1 MQHQRKAVA
10 AAVVAALAVSSWL
23 PGPAVAEPAVAPRA
37 SGDPGQTVTLVTGDR
52 VRVLPNPRGAAAVV
66 VEPGP
71 GRTGIGFFRDS
82 GTGAGG
88 RAGDITVVPSDALAP
103 VAAGRVDPRLFNV
116 SELLRQHLAD
126 SAPSLPLI
134 VTRPAAVAPAAA
146 PPATTAVRDL
156 PSVHGAAVRQDK
168 RRATEFW
175 TWLTGPSSQ
184 RAGVGKV
191 WLDGLAQPAL
201 DVSVPQIGGP
211 AAWQAGFTGRGVTV
225 GLLDTGV
232 RADHPDLA
240 GKVLEAEDFT
250 GTRPDASDD
259 LGHGTHVAG
268 IIAGTGAA
276 SGGRYRGVAPDAQLI
291 SGKVCVA
298 YGCPESAVIAG
309 LEWIAPKARVVNLSL
324 GGDATDGTD
333 PVSQAVNALSGRYG
347 TLFVAPAGNDR
358 SLDLPEPGP
367 VVAPAAAD
375 AALAVGSASAQDT
388 PSAFSNR
395 GPRLGDHAVKPDI
408 AAPGE
413 GIVSARAAGTRDGD
427 AAPVDARYTRLSGT
441 SMAAPHVAGSA
452 ALVLQRHPDWLAGRL
467 KTALTSTARPTAD
480 VFAQGAGRVDAGRAV
495 TQQVTATT
503 GSLGY
508 GSFPWPRGQS
518 VTKTVTYRN
527 DGDAAV
533 TLALATTATGPGGT
547 AGPAQLFTPSAAT
560 VVVPAHGSADAGVTL
575 RTGAGDAGQY
585 GGRLTAT
592 APGITVQT
600 ALGAFLEPESHTV
613 TVRLIGRGGGFVAGV
628 ATLVDTT
635 TGAAFG
641 VHPFRADGTAV
652 VRVPKGRYD
661 LNAFDVSGDPAGV
674 TRPAA
679 VTLFSRPGQAVTGDV
694 SVTLDARAG
703 KPVRAAVDRPDAR
716 LQGGELGL
724 VSGNPDGTRTS
735 TLAWIVQPGNELYA
749 VGSDRK
755 VTDHTYALYF
765 RATLAAQP
773 PGADPGG
780 YVYQLALLERGRVPA
795 DPVFRVHDRDLAVV
809 DTRYHTQGA
818 PAESLRLD
826 DVTFGFPGA
835 DSGTY
840 QLLPQ
845 ALPSRRTEYYTT
857 GVAWQHIL
865 AVYPDPLT
873 DAENNYSYR
882 TYRPGPQRS
891 GWNRAPVGPAFGAQ
905 QDGWGVVRAGNQ
917 LTYAIPLVSGS
928 DPQQYT
934 SPPAGLT
941 GTATLTRDGVPL
953 GTVENPAFGAFPLP
967 DGAGTY
973 TLRTTATRSVPWSV
987 VGTKVDVAWTFREP
1001 GLAAPVVPLPLM
1013 VVRAEG
1019 AVDDRSRAPAGRP
1032 FVLTL
1037 TAQRQPGAGDFR
1049 LADLKVETSADD
1061 GGTWTSAPAVHLG
1074 DSGFALVRNP
1084 AGEGFVSLRI
1094 TARDTAGNALTQTV
1108 IRAYQTAP

>member
-1 MQHQRKAVA
+1 MTAVLA
-10 AAVVAALAVSSWL
+10 ASLTQPATAA
-23 PGPAVAEPAVAPRA
+23 AEPAALPSA
-37 SGDPGQTVTLVTGDR
+37 AGDPGQTVTLITGDR
-52 VRVLPNPRGAAAVV
+52 VRVLPHSRGAGQVV

-71 GRTGIGFFRDS
+71 GRDGIGFFRETET
-82 GTGAGG
+82 GTNT
-88 RAGDITVVPSDALAP
+88 GDITVVPSDALAL
-103 VAAGRVDPRLFNV
+103 VASGRLDSRLFDV
-116 SELLRQHLAD
+116 SELLRQHLTDA
-126 SAPSLPLI
+126 AQTLPLI
-134 VTRPAAVAPAAA
+134 VTYSAARSPAAT
-146 PPATTAVRDL
+146 PPATTAVREL
-156 PSVHGAAVRQDK
+156 PSVRGAALRQD
-168 RRATEFW
+168 RRRGTEFW
-175 TWLTGPSSQ
+175 TWLTAGVSPAL
-184 RAGVGKV
+184 RAGVDKV
-191 WLDGLAQPAL
+191 WLDGLATPAL

-211 AAWQAGFTGRGVTV
+211 AAWQAGYTGRGVTV
-225 GLLDTGV
+225 GVLDTGV

-240 GKVLEAEDFT
+240 GKVVEAQDFT
-250 GTRPDASDD
+250 GTGPAAGDD

-276 SGGRYRGVAPDAQLI
+276 SGGRYRGVAPDARLI

-309 LEWIAPKARVVNLSL
+309 MEWIAPKVRVVNLSL

-333 PVSQAVNALSGRYG
+333 PVSQAVNALTARYG

-375 AALAVGSASAQDT
+375 AALAVGSVSAQDAT
-388 PSAFSNR
+388 SPFSNR
-395 GPRLGDHAVKPDI
+395 GSRLGDHAVKPDI

-427 AAPVDARYTRLSGT
+427 TAPVDDDYARLSGT

-452 ALVLQRHPDWLAGRL
+452 ALLLQRHPDWLAGRL
-467 KTALTSTARPTAD
+467 KVTLTSTARPTAD
-480 VFAQGAGRVDAGRAV
+480 VVEQGAGRVDVGRAV

-508 GSFPWPRGQS
+508 GFVAWPRTGS

-533 TLALATTATGPGGT
+533 TLALATS
-547 AGPAQLFTPSAAT
+547 PAPLFTPSVPS
-560 VVVPAHGSADAGVTL
+560 VVVPAHGEADVGVTL
-575 RTGAGDAGQY
+575 NAGAAGEGQY

-600 ALGAFLEPESHTV
+600 ALGAFLEAESYTV
-613 TVRLIGRGGGFVAGV
+613 SVRLIGRDGRFTAGV

-641 VHPFRADGTAV
+641 VRPFRADGTAV

-661 LNAFDVSGDPAGV
+661 LNAFDVSGDPSGQ

-679 VTLFSRPGQAVTGDV
+679 VTLLSRPGQPVTHDV
-694 SVTLDARAG
+694 AVTLDARTG
-703 KPVRAAVDRPDAR
+703 KPLRAAVDRPDAR

-724 VSGNPDGTRTS
+724 VSGNPGGTRTS

-749 VGSDRK
+749 AGSGPA

-773 PGADPGG
+773 PGVDPNG
-780 YVYQLALLERGRVPA
+780 YVYQLALLERGRVPG
-795 DPVFRVHDRDLAVV
+795 DPVFRVRDRDLAVV
-809 DTRYHTQGA
+809 DTRYHTQGK
-818 PAESLRLD
+818 PADSLRLD

-857 GVAWQHIL
+857 GVSWQHL
-865 AVYPDPLT
+865 VAVYPTPLT
-873 DAENNYSYR
+873 DAENSYSYR

-891 GWNRAPVGPAFGAQ
+891 GWNRAPVGPAFGAP
-905 QDGWGVVRAGNQ
+905 QDGWGVLRAGNQ

-928 DPQQYT
+928 DPEQYT
-934 SPPAGLT
+934 APPGGLT
-941 GTATLTRDGVPL
+941 GTATLSRDGVVL
-953 GTVENPAFGAFPLP
+953 GTTANPAFGAFTIP

-973 TLRTTATRSVPWSV
+973 TLRSVATRSVPWSV
-987 VGTKVDVAWTFREP
+987 VGTGVDVAWTFHEP
-1001 GLAAPVVPLPLM
+1001 GAAAPAKPLPLM

-1019 AVDDRSRAPAGRP
+1019 AVDDQSRAPAGKP
-1032 FVLTL
+1032 FVLAL
-1037 TAQRQPGAGDFR
+1037 TAQRQPGAGEFR
-1049 LADLKVETSADD
+1049 LAELRVETSADD
-1061 GGTWTSAPAVHLG
+1061 GTTWRSVPAVRLG
-1074 DSGFALVRNP
+1074 NGGFAVVPNP
-1084 AGEGFVSLRI
+1084 PGEGFVSLRI
-1094 TARDTAGNALTQTV
+1094 TARDTEGNALTQTV
-1108 IRAYQTAP
+1108 IRAYQTTP

>member
-1 MQHQRKAVA
+1 MHRIPLAMAVVLTTSLAPPVA
-10 AAVVAALAVSSWL
+10 AAHPAALSFGA
-23 PGPAVAEPAVAPRA
+23 
-37 SGDPGQTVTLVTGDR
+37 GDPGQTVTLITGDR
-52 VRVLPNPRGAAAVV
+52 VRVLPHSRGAGTVV
-66 VEPGP
+66 VEPAP
-71 GRTGIGFFRDS
+71 GRERIGFFRNTTT
-82 GTGAGG
+82 GTKT
-88 RAGDITVVPSDALAP
+88 GDITVVPSDALSL
-103 VAAGRVDPRLFNV
+103 VAAGRLDSRLFDV
-116 SELLRQHLAD
+116 SELVRQHLAD

-134 VTRPAAVAPAAA
+134 LTHPAGVPTAPAA
-146 PPATTAVRDL
+146 PATTAVRAL
-156 PSVHGAAVRQDK
+156 PSVHGTALHQDK
-168 RRATEFW
+168 RRGTEFW
-175 TWLTGPSSQ
+175 TWLTAGAAPAL

-191 WLDGLAQPAL
+191 WLDGLAKPAL
-201 DVSVPQIGGP
+201 DVSVPQIGAP
-211 AAWQAGFTGRGVTV
+211 AAWQAGYTGRGVTV
-225 GLLDTGV
+225 GVLDTGV
-232 RADHPDLA
+232 QTEHPDLA
-240 GKVLEAEDFT
+240 GKVLEARDFT

-276 SGGRYRGVAPDAQLI
+276 SGGRYRGVAPDARLI

-309 LEWIAPKARVVNLSL
+309 MEWIAPKVRVVNMSL

-333 PVSQAVNALSGRYG
+333 PVSQAVNALTSRYG

-375 AALAVGSASAQDT
+375 AALAVGSVSAQDT
-388 PSAFSNR
+388 TSPFSNR
-395 GPRLGDHAVKPDI
+395 GFRLGDHAVKPDI

-427 AAPVDARYTRLSGT
+427 TAPVDAAYARLSGT

-452 ALVLQRHPDWLAGRL
+452 ALLLQRHPDWLAGRL
-467 KTALTSTARPTAD
+467 KTTLTSTARPTAD
-480 VFAQGAGRVDAGRAV
+480 VTEQGAGRVDAGRAV

-508 GSFPWPRGQS
+508 GFVAWPRTRP

-527 DGDAAV
+527 DGDAPL
-533 TLALATTATGPGGT
+533 TLTLTSSAP
-547 AGPAQLFTPSAAT
+547 LFTPSVPS
-560 VVVPAHGSADAGVTL
+560 VVVPAHGDADVGVTLRADAGV
-575 RTGAGDAGQY
+575 AGQY

-600 ALGAFLEPESHTV
+600 ALGAFLEGESYDV
-613 TVRLIGRGGGFVAGV
+613 SVRLIGRDGGFTAGV

-641 VHPFRADGTAV
+641 VRPFRADGTAV

-661 LNAFDVSGDPAGV
+661 LNAFDVSGDPAGQ

-679 VTLFSRPGQAVTGDV
+679 VTLLSRPGQPVTGEV
-694 SVTLDARAG
+694 AITLDARAG
-703 KPVRAAVDRPDAR
+703 KPVRAVVDRPDAR

-724 VSGNPDGTRTS
+724 VSGNPAGTRTN

-749 VGSDRK
+749 VSSGRE

-765 RATLAAQP
+765 RATLAARP
-773 PGADPGG
+773 PGVDPNG

-795 DPVFRVHDRDLAVV
+795 DPVFRVRDRDLAVV
-809 DTRYHTQGA
+809 DARYHTQGK

-840 QLLPQ
+840 QLVPQ
-845 ALPSRRTEYYTT
+845 ALPSRRTEYYSP
-857 GVAWQHIL
+857 GVSWQHIV

-873 DAENNYSYR
+873 DAENSYSYR
-882 TYRPGPQRS
+882 TYRAGPQHS
-891 GWNRAPVGPAFGAQ
+891 GWNRAPVGPAFGAP
-905 QDGWGVVRAGNQ
+905 QDGWGVLRAGNQ

-928 DPQQYT
+928 DPEQYT
-934 SPPAGLT
+934 SPPGGLT
-941 GTATLTRDGVPL
+941 GTATLSRDGVPL
-953 GTVENPAFGAFPLP
+953 GTTASPAFGAFTIP

-973 TLRTTATRSVPWSV
+973 TLRSVATRSVPWSV

-1001 GLAAPVVPLPLM
+1001 GAAAPVQPLPLM

-1019 AVDDRSRAPAGRP
+1019 AVDDQSRAPAGKP
-1032 FVLTL
+1032 FVLAL
-1037 TAQRQPGAGDFR
+1037 TAQRQPGAGEFR
-1049 LADLKVETSADD
+1049 LTGLRVETSADD
-1061 GGTWTSAPAVHLG
+1061 GTTWTSVPTVHLG
-1074 DSGFALVRNP
+1074 NGGLAVVRNP
-1084 AGEGFVSLRI
+1084 AGDGFVSLRI
-1094 TARDTAGNALTQTV
+1094 TARDAQGNALTQTV
-1108 IRAYQTAP
+1108 IRAYQTTP

>member
-1 MQHQRKAVA
+1 MAVVLTTSLAPPVA
-10 AAVVAALAVSSWL
+10 AAQPAALSF
-23 PGPAVAEPAVAPRA
+23 A
-37 SGDPGQTVTLVTGDR
+37 SGDPGQTVTLITGDR
-52 VRVLPNPRGAAAVV
+52 VRLLPHSRGAGTVV
-66 VEPGP
+66 VEPAP
-71 GRTGIGFFRDS
+71 GRERIGFFRNTTT
-82 GTGAGG
+82 GTKT
-88 RAGDITVVPSDALAP
+88 GDITVVPSDALP
-103 VAAGRVDPRLFNV
+103 LVAAGRLDSRLFDV
-116 SELLRQHLAD
+116 SELVRQHLTD

-134 VTRPAAVAPAAA
+134 VTSPAEASALPAA
-146 PPATTAVRDL
+146 PATTAVRAL
-156 PSVHGAAVRQDK
+156 PSVHGTALRQDK
-168 RRATEFW
+168 RRGTEFW
-175 TWLTGPSSQ
+175 TWLTAGAAPAL

-191 WLDGLAQPAL
+191 WLDGLATPAL

-211 AAWQAGFTGRGVTV
+211 AAWQAGYTGSGVTV
-225 GLLDTGV
+225 GVLDTGV

-240 GKVLEAEDFT
+240 GKVLEAQDFT

-276 SGGRYRGVAPDAQLI
+276 SGGRYRGVAPDARLI

-309 LEWIAPKARVVNLSL
+309 MEWIAPKVRVVNMSL

-333 PVSQAVNALSGRYG
+333 PVSQAVNALTSRYG

-375 AALAVGSASAQDT
+375 AALAVGSVSAQDT
-388 PSAFSNR
+388 TSPFSNR
-395 GPRLGDHAVKPDI
+395 GFRLGDHAVKPDI

-427 AAPVDARYTRLSGT
+427 TAPVDAAYARLSGT

-452 ALVLQRHPDWLAGRL
+452 ALLLQRHPDWLAGRL
-467 KTALTSTARPTAD
+467 KTTLTSTARPTAD
-480 VFAQGAGRVDAGRAV
+480 VVEQGAGRVDAGRAV

-508 GSFPWPRGQS
+508 GFVAWPRTRP

-527 DGDAAV
+527 DGDAPV
-533 TLALATTATGPGGT
+533 TLTLTSSAP
-547 AGPAQLFTPSAAT
+547 LFTPSAPS
-560 VVVPAHGSADAGVTL
+560 VVVPAHGDADVGVTLLADAGT
-575 RTGAGDAGQY
+575 AGQY

-600 ALGAFLEPESHTV
+600 ALGAFLEGESYDV
-613 TVRLIGRGGGFVAGV
+613 SVRLIGRDGGFTAGV
-628 ATLVDTT
+628 ATLVDTA

-641 VHPFRADGTAV
+641 VRPFRADGTAV

-661 LNAFDVSGDPAGV
+661 LNAFDVSGDPTGQ

-679 VTLFSRPGQAVTGDV
+679 VTLLSRPGLPVTGDV
-694 SVTLDARAG
+694 AVTLDARAG
-703 KPVRAAVDRPDAR
+703 KPVRAVVDRPDAR

-724 VSGNPDGTRTS
+724 VSGNPAGTRTN
-735 TLAWIVQPGNELYA
+735 TLAWIVQPGTELYA
-749 VGSDRK
+749 AGSGGE

-765 RATLAAQP
+765 RATLAARP
-773 PGADPGG
+773 PGVDPNG

-795 DPVFRVHDRDLAVV
+795 DPVFRVRDRDLAVV
-809 DTRYHTQGA
+809 DARYHTQGK
-818 PAESLRLD
+818 PASSLRLD

-840 QLLPQ
+840 EIAPQ
-845 ALPSRRTEYYTT
+845 ALPSRRTEYYTP
-857 GVAWQHIL
+857 GVSWQHIV

-882 TYRPGPQRS
+882 TYRAGPQHS
-891 GWNRAPVGPAFGAQ
+891 GWNRAPVGPAFGAP
-905 QDGWGVVRAGNQ
+905 QDGWGVLRAGNQ

-928 DPQQYT
+928 DPEQYT
-934 SPPAGLT
+934 SPPGGLT
-941 GTATLTRDGVPL
+941 GTATLSRDGVEL
-953 GTVENPAFGAFPLP
+953 GTTESPAFGAFTIP

-973 TLRTTATRSVPWSV
+973 TLRSVATRSVPWSV

-1001 GLAAPVVPLPLM
+1001 GAAAPVQPLPLL
-1013 VVRAEG
+1013 VVRAQG
-1019 AVDDRSRAPAGRP
+1019 AVDDQSRAPAGKP
-1032 FVLTL
+1032 FVLAL
-1037 TAQRQPGAGDFR
+1037 TAQRQPGAGEFR
-1049 LADLKVETSADD
+1049 LAELRVETSIDD
-1061 GGTWTSAPAVHLG
+1061 GTTWTSAPTVRLGNGGLAV
-1074 DSGFALVRNP
+1074 VRNP
-1084 AGEGFVSLRI
+1084 AGDGFVSLRI
-1094 TARDTAGNALTQTV
+1094 TARDAQGNALTQTV
-1108 IRAYQTAP
+1108 IRAYQTTP

>member
-1 MQHQRKAVA
+1 MHRRQLAL
-10 AAVVAALAVSSWL
+10 AAVVVAGWSLPVPAA
-23 PGPAVAEPAVAPRA
+23 AEPAATGVIPPD
-37 SGDPGQTVTLVTGDR
+37 SGQSVTLITGDR
-52 VRVLPNPRGAAAVV
+52 VRVLPNSRGESTVT

-71 GRTGIGFFRDS
+71 GRDRIGFFRETH
-82 GTGAGG
+82 TGAKD
-88 RAGDITVVPSDALAP
+88 GDITVVPSDALAL
-103 VAAGRVDPRLFNV
+103 VASGKLDSRLFDV
-116 SELLRQHLAD
+116 SGLLRQHLAD
-126 SAPSLPLI
+126 TAGSLPLI
-134 VTRPAAVAPAAA
+134 VTYADGSPAAA

-156 PSVHGAAVRQDK
+156 PSVRGAALRQD
-168 RRATEFW
+168 RRRGTEFW
-175 TWLTGPSSQ
+175 SWLTAGSAL

-191 WLDGLAQPAL
+191 WLDGLATPAL

-211 AAWQAGFTGRGVTV
+211 AAWQAGYTGRGVTV
-225 GLLDTGV
+225 GVLDTGV
-232 RADHPDLA
+232 KADHPDLA
-240 GKVLEAEDFT
+240 GKVVAARDFT

-276 SGGRYRGVAPDAQLI
+276 SGGRYRGVAPDARLI

-309 LEWIAPKARVVNLSL
+309 LEWIAPQVRVVNLSL

-333 PVSQAVNALSGRYG
+333 PVSQAVNALTGRYG

-375 AALAVGSASAQDT
+375 AALAVGSVSAQDT
-388 PSAFSNR
+388 TSPFSNR

-427 AAPVDARYTRLSGT
+427 TAPVDDDYTRLSGT
-441 SMAAPHVAGSA
+441 SMAAPHVAGAA
-452 ALVLQRHPDWLAGRL
+452 ALLLQQHPDWLAGRL
-467 KTALTSTARPTAD
+467 KTTLTSTAKPTAD
-480 VFAQGAGRVDAGRAV
+480 VVEQGAGRVDVARAV

-508 GSFPWPRGQS
+508 GFVAWPRTRP
-518 VTKTVTYRN
+518 VTKTVTYHN
-527 DGDAAV
+527 DGDTAV
-533 TLALATTATGPGGT
+533 TLALATTSP
-547 AGPAQLFTPSAAT
+547 LFTPTAAS
-560 VVVPAHGSADAGVTL
+560 VVVPAHGDADVGVTL
-575 RTGAGDAGQY
+575 LAGGAAAGQY
-585 GGRLTAT
+585 GARLTAT

-600 ALGAFLEPESHTV
+600 ALGAVLEAESYDV
-613 TVRLIGRGGGFVAGV
+613 SVRLVGRDGRFTAGV

-641 VHPFRADGTAV
+641 VRPFRADGTAV

-661 LNAFDVSGDPAGV
+661 LNALDVSGDPAGQ
-674 TRPAA
+674 TSPAA
-679 VTLFSRPGQAVTGDV
+679 VTLLSRPGQPVTGDV

-703 KPVRAAVDRPDAR
+703 KPLRAVVDRPDAR

-724 VSGNPDGTRTS
+724 VSGNPAGTRTN
-735 TLAWIVQPGNELYA
+735 TLAWIVQPNTELYA
-749 VGSDRK
+749 VGSGPE

-765 RATLAAQP
+765 RATLAARP
-773 PGADPGG
+773 AGD

-795 DPVFRVHDRDLAVV
+795 DPVFRVRDRDLAVV
-809 DTRYHTQGA
+809 DARYHTQGK

-840 QLLPQ
+840 QVAAQ

-857 GVAWQHIL
+857 GVSWQHLL

-873 DAENNYSYR
+873 DAESNYSYR
-882 TYRPGPQRS
+882 TYRAGPQRA
-891 GWNRAPVGPAFGAQ
+891 GWNRAPVGPAFGAP
-905 QDGWGVVRAGNQ
+905 QDGWGVLRAGNQ
-917 LTYAIPLVSGS
+917 LVYAIPLVSGS
-928 DPQQYT
+928 DPEQYT
-934 SPPAGLT
+934 TPPGGLT
-941 GTATLTRDGVPL
+941 GTATLSRDGVTL
-953 GTVENPAFGAFPLP
+953 ATAANPAIGALAIP
-967 DGAGTY
+967 DAAGTY
-973 TLRTTATRSVPWSV
+973 TLRSVATRSVPWSV
-987 VGTKVDVAWTFREP
+987 VGTAADVAWTFREP
-1001 GLAAPVVPLPLM
+1001 GAAAPAKPLPLL

-1019 AVDDRSRAPAGRP
+1019 AVDEQSRAPAGKP
-1032 FVLTL
+1032 FVLAL
-1037 TAQRQPGAGDFR
+1037 TAQRQPGAGDLR
-1049 LADLKVETSADD
+1049 LADLRVETSTDD
-1061 GGTWTSAPAVHLG
+1061 GARWTPVPTARIGNGGLAVVH
-1074 DSGFALVRNP
+1074 NP

-1094 TARDTAGNALTQTV
+1094 TARDTDGNAVTQTV
-1108 IRAYQTAP
+1108 IRAYQTTP

>member
-1 MQHQRKAVA
+1 MQRRQLVLAAVLAASSAYPVVA
-10 AAVVAALAVSSWL
+10 AA
-23 PGPAVAEPAVAPRA
+23 EPAA
-37 SGDPGQTVTLVTGDR
+37 SPLTSRDAGQTVTLITGDR
-52 VRVLPNPRGAAAVV
+52 VRVLPNPRGASTVA

-71 GRTGIGFFRDS
+71 GRDRIGFFRDTKT
-82 GTGAGG
+82 GTKT
-88 RAGDITVVPSDALAP
+88 GDITVVPADALPA
-103 VAAGRVDPRLFNV
+103 VASGALDSRLFDV

-126 SAPSLPLI
+126 SARDLPLI
-134 VTRPAAVAPAAA
+134 VIHPAPAAPA
-146 PPATTAVRDL
+146 APPPATTAVRDL
-156 PSVHGAAVRQDK
+156 PSVHGTALRQD
-168 RRATEFW
+168 RRRGTEFW
-175 TWLTGPSSQ
+175 TWLTAGASPGL
-184 RAGVGKV
+184 RADVGKV
-191 WLDGLAQPAL
+191 WLDGLAEPAL

-211 AAWQAGFTGRGVTV
+211 AAWQAGYTGRGVTV
-225 GLLDTGV
+225 GVLDTGIQ
-232 RADHPDLA
+232 AGHPDLA
-240 GKVLEAEDFT
+240 GKVLEARDFT

-309 LEWIAPKARVVNLSL
+309 MEWIAPKVRVVNMSL

-333 PVSQAVNALSGRYG
+333 PLSQAVNALTARYG

-358 SLDLPEPGP
+358 SLDLPEPEP

-375 AALAVGSASAQDT
+375 SALAVGSVSAQDT
-388 PSAFSNR
+388 TSPFSNR
-395 GPRLGDHAVKPDI
+395 GLRLGDHAVKPDL

-427 AAPVDARYTRLSGT
+427 TAPVDADYARLSGT

-452 ALVLQRHPDWLAGRL
+452 ALLLQRHPDWLAGRL
-467 KTALTSTARPTAD
+467 KTTLTSTARPTAP
-480 VFAQGAGRVDAGRAV
+480 VVEQGAGRVDVGRAV
-495 TQQVTATT
+495 TQDVTATT

-508 GSFPWPRGQS
+508 GFVAWPRTAP

-527 DGDAAV
+527 DGDAPV
-533 TLALATTATGPGGT
+533 TLTLTTD
-547 AGPAQLFTPSAAT
+547 PAPLFTPSVPS
-560 VVVPAHGSADAGVTL
+560 VVVPAHGTADAGVTL
-575 RTGAGDAGQY
+575 RADASAAGQY

-600 ALGAFLEPESHTV
+600 ALGAFLEAESYDV
-613 TVRLIGRGGGFVAGV
+613 SVRLIGRDGGFTAGI

-641 VHPFRADGTAV
+641 VRPFRADGTAT

-661 LNAFDVSGDPAGV
+661 LNAFDVSGDPSGQ

-679 VTLFSRPGQAVTGDV
+679 VTLLSRPGLPVTGDV
-694 SVTLDARAG
+694 AVTLDARAG

-724 VSGNPDGTRTS
+724 VSGSPDGSRTN

-749 VGSDRK
+749 AGSDRL

-765 RATLAAQP
+765 RATLGARP
-773 PGADPGG
+773 PGVDPDG

-795 DPVFRVHDRDLAVV
+795 DPVFRVRDRDLAVV
-809 DTRYHTQGA
+809 DARYHTQGK
-818 PAESLRLD
+818 PASSLRLD

-840 QLLPQ
+840 EIVPQ

-857 GVAWQHIL
+857 GVSWQHIV

-882 TYRPGPQRS
+882 TYRPGPQHA
-891 GWNRAPVGPAFGAQ
+891 GWNRAPVGPAFGAP
-905 QDGWGVVRAGNQ
+905 QDGWGVLRAGNQ

-928 DPQQYT
+928 DPEQYT
-934 SPPAGLT
+934 SPPGGLT
-941 GTATLTRDGVPL
+941 GTATLSRDGVVL
-953 GTVENPAFGAFPLP
+953 GTAASPAIGAFTIP
-967 DGAGTY
+967 DSAGTY
-973 TLRTTATRSVPWSV
+973 TLRSIGTRSVPWSV
-987 VGTKVDVAWTFREP
+987 VGTGVDVAWTFHEP
-1001 GLAAPVVPLPLM
+1001 GVTAPAKPLPLM

-1019 AVDDRSRAPAGRP
+1019 AVDDQSRAPAGRP
-1032 FVLTL
+1032 FVLAL
-1037 TAQRQPGAGDFR
+1037 TAQRQPGSGDFR
-1049 LADLKVETSADD
+1049 LAELRVETSTDD
-1061 GGTWTSAPAVHLG
+1061 GATWTSAPTVRLGNGGLAV
-1074 DSGFALVRNP
+1074 VRNP
-1084 AGEGFVSLRI
+1084 DGDGFVSLRI
-1094 TARDTAGNALTQTV
+1094 TARDTEGNALTQTV
-1108 IRAYQTAP
+1108 LRAYQTAPSGG

>member
-1 MQHQRKAVA
+1 MHRRPMAI
-10 AAVVAALAVSSWL
+10 AAVMTVVLAQPAPAAGTPAAV
-23 PGPAVAEPAVAPRA
+23 PRGD
-37 SGDPGQTVTLVTGDR
+37 GDPGQAVTLITGDR
-52 VRVLPNPRGAAAVV
+52 VRVLPDHRGAGTVV

-71 GRTGIGFFRDS
+71 GRDGIGFFRATNTGTNTAANS
-82 GTGAGG
+82 GTGS
-88 RAGDITVVPSDALAP
+88 GDITVVPSDALSL
-103 VAAGRVDPRLFNV
+103 VSSGKLDPRLFDV
-116 SELLRQHLAD
+116 SRLLKQHLDD
-126 SAPSLPLI
+126 SAPGLPLI
-134 VTRPAAVAPAAA
+134 VTHPAAA
-146 PPATTAVRDL
+146 PAPTPPAATTVRTL
-156 PSVHGAAVRQDK
+156 PSVRGAALRQDR

-175 TWLTGPSSQ
+175 SWLTAGAAL
-184 RAGVGKV
+184 RAGIDQV
-191 WLDGLAQPAL
+191 WLDGLAEPAL

-211 AAWQAGFTGRGVTV
+211 AAWQAGYTGSGVTV
-225 GLLDTGV
+225 GVLDTGV
-232 RADHPDLA
+232 EADHPDLA
-240 GKVLEAEDFT
+240 GKVVEAQDFT

-276 SGGRYRGVAPDAQLI
+276 SGGRYRGVAPDARLI

-309 LEWIAPKARVVNLSL
+309 MEWIAPKVRVVNLSL

-333 PVSQAVNALSGRYG
+333 PVSQAVNALTGRYG

-375 AALAVGSASAQDT
+375 AALAVGSVSAQDT
-388 PSAFSNR
+388 TSAFSNR
-395 GPRLGDHAVKPDI
+395 GLRLGDHAVKPDV

-427 AAPVDARYTRLSGT
+427 TAPVDAAYARLSGT

-452 ALVLQRHPDWLAGRL
+452 ALLLQRHPDWLAGRL
-467 KTALTSTARPTAD
+467 KSTLTSTANPTAD
-480 VFAQGAGRVDAGRAV
+480 VLEQGAGRVDVARAV

-508 GSFPWPRGQS
+508 GFVAWPRTAP

-533 TLALATTATGPGGT
+533 TLTLTTGPE
-547 AGPAQLFTPSAAT
+547 PLFTPSAPS
-560 VVVPAHGSADAGVTL
+560 VVVPAHGEADVGVTL
-575 RTGAGDAGQY
+575 RAGPAGAGPQ

-600 ALGAFLEPESHTV
+600 ALGAFLEPESYNV
-613 TVRLIGRGGGFVAGV
+613 SVRLIGRDGRFTAGV

-641 VHPFRADGTAV
+641 VRPFRSDGTAV

-661 LNAFDVSGDPAGV
+661 LNAFDVSGDPTGQ

-679 VTLFSRPGQAVTGDV
+679 VTLLSRPGQSVTGDV

-703 KPVRAAVDRPDAR
+703 KPVRAAVDRRDAR

-724 VSGNPDGTRTS
+724 VSGNPAGSRTS

-749 VGSDRK
+749 VGSGGE

-765 RATLAAQP
+765 RATLAARP
-773 PGADPGG
+773 PGADPNG
-780 YVYQLALLERGRVPA
+780 YVYQLAFLERGRVPA
-795 DPVFRVHDRDLAVV
+795 DPVFRVRDRELAVV
-809 DTRYHTQGA
+809 DTRYHTQGK
-818 PAESLRLD
+818 PADSLRLD

-845 ALPSRRTEYYTT
+845 VLPSRRTEYYTT
-857 GVAWQHIL
+857 GVSWQHLL
-865 AVYPDPLT
+865 AVYPTPLT
-873 DAENNYSYR
+873 DAENSFSYR
-882 TYRPGPQRS
+882 TYRAGPQRS
-891 GWNRAPVGPAFGAQ
+891 GWNRAPVGPAFGAP
-905 QDGWGVVRAGNQ
+905 QDGWGVLRAGNQ
-917 LTYAIPLVSGS
+917 LVYAIPLVSGS
-928 DPQQYT
+928 DPEQYT
-934 SPPAGLT
+934 APPGGLT
-941 GTATLTRDGVPL
+941 GTATLSRDGVVL
-953 GTVENPAFGAFPLP
+953 GTTENPAIGAFTIP
-967 DGAGTY
+967 DGPGTY
-973 TLRTTATRSVPWSV
+973 TLRSVATRSVPWSV
-987 VGTKVDVAWTFREP
+987 VGTRVDVAWTFTEP
-1001 GLAAPVVPLPLM
+1001 GAAAPAKPLPLM

-1019 AVDDRSRAPAGRP
+1019 AVDDQSRAPAGKP
-1032 FVLTL
+1032 FVLAL
-1037 TAQRQPGAGDFR
+1037 TAQRQPGAGEFR
-1049 LADLKVETSADD
+1049 LAELRVESSADD
-1061 GGTWTSAPAVHLG
+1061 GTTWTAVPAVRLG
-1074 DSGFALVRNP
+1074 NGGLAVVRNP
-1084 AGEGFVSLRI
+1084 PGEGFVSLRI
-1094 TARDTAGNALTQTV
+1094 TARDGQGNTLTQTV
-1108 IRAYQTAP
+1108 IRAYQTTP

>member
-1 MQHQRKAVA
+1 MRREQKAMTAV
-10 AAVVAALAVSSWL
+10 VVAALVVV
-23 PGPAVAEPAVAPRA
+23 PPPAAAAPAAPAAAPVAA
-37 SGDPGQTVTLVTGDR
+37 GNTVTLLTGDR
-52 VRVLPNPRGAAAVV
+52 VRVLRDSRGGEAVV

-71 GRTGIGFFRDS
+71 GRERIGFFRETRT
-82 GTGAGG
+82 GTKT
-88 RAGDITVVPSDALAP
+88 GDVSVVPSDALP
-103 VAAGRVDPRLFNV
+103 LVAAGRLDPRLFDV

-126 SAPSLPLI
+126 SAPALPLI
-134 VTRPAAVAPAAA
+134 VTRPASAAA
-146 PPATTAVRDL
+146 PEPPAATKVRDL
-156 PSVHGAAVRQDK
+156 PSVHGTALRQD
-168 RRATEFW
+168 RRRGPEFW
-175 TWLTGPSSQ
+175 AWLTAGTGSSL
-184 RAGVGKV
+184 RAGVDRV
-191 WLDGLAQPAL
+191 WLDGLAEPAL

-211 AAWQAGFTGRGVTV
+211 VAWEAGYTGRGVTV

-240 GKVLEAEDFT
+240 GKVLAAKDFT

-298 YGCPESAVIAG
+298 AGCPESAVIAG
-309 LEWIAPKARVVNLSL
+309 LEWIAPKVRVVNLSL
-324 GGDATDGTD
+324 GGDASDGTD
-333 PVSQAVNALSGRYG
+333 PVSQAVDALSDRYG

-358 SLDLPEPGP
+358 SNDLPEPGP

-375 AALAVGSASAQDT
+375 AALAVGSVSAQDT
-388 PSAFSNR
+388 TSAFSNR
-395 GPRLGDHAVKPDI
+395 GFRLGDHAVKPDI

-427 AAPVDARYTRLSGT
+427 TAPVGDSYARLSGT

-467 KTALTSTARPTAD
+467 KAALTSTAKPTAA
-480 VFAQGAGRVDAGRAV
+480 VAEQGAGRVDAGRAV

-508 GSFPWPRGQS
+508 GFLAWPHTQA

-533 TLALATTATGPGGT
+533 TLALATTATGPDG
-547 AGPAQLFTPSAAT
+547 APAQLFTPTAAS
-560 VVVPAHGSADAGVTL
+560 VVVAAHGSADVGVTL
-575 RTGAGDAGQY
+575 RTGAAGAGQY

-600 ALGAFLEPESHTV
+600 ALGAVLEGESYPV
-613 TVRLIGRGGGFVAGV
+613 SVRMIGRDGKFTAGV
-628 ATLVDTT
+628 ATLVDTA

-641 VHPFRADGTAV
+641 VRPFGADGTAV
-652 VRVPKGRYD
+652 ARVPKGTYD
-661 LNAFDVSGDPAGV
+661 LNAFDVSGDPTGQ

-679 VTLFSRPGQAVTGDV
+679 VTAFSRPGQPIIGDV
-694 SVTLDARAG
+694 SITLDARAG
-703 KPVRAAVDRPDAR
+703 KPVRAVVDRPDAR

-724 VSGNPDGTRTS
+724 VSGNPAGTRTS
-735 TLAWIVQPGNELYA
+735 TLAWTVQPGNELYA
-749 VGSDRK
+749 VGSDRQI
-755 VTDHTYALYF
+755 TDHTYAMYF
-765 RATLAAQP
+765 RATLAARP
-773 PGADPGG
+773 PGTDPDG

-795 DPVFRVHDRDLAVV
+795 DPVFRVRDRDLAVV
-809 DTRYHTQGA
+809 DARYHTQGA
-818 PAESLRLD
+818 PAQSLRLD

-840 QLLPQ
+840 EIVPQ

-857 GVAWQHIL
+857 GLRWQHIV

-882 TYRPGPQRS
+882 TYRPGPQRA
-891 GWNRAPVGPAFGAQ
+891 GWNRAPVGPAFGEP
-905 QDGWGVVRAGNQ
+905 QDGWGVLRAGNQ
-917 LTYAIPLVSGS
+917 LVYAIPLVSGS
-928 DPQQYT
+928 DPAQYT
-934 SPPAGLT
+934 SPPGGLT
-941 GTATLTRDGVPL
+941 GTATLSRDGVPL
-953 GTVENPAFGAFPLP
+953 GTTENPAVGAFAIP

-973 TLRTTATRSVPWSV
+973 TLHAAGTRSVPWSV
-987 VGTKVDVAWTFREP
+987 VGTKVDVVWTFHEP
-1001 GLAAPVVPLPLM
+1001 GSAAPAVPLPLL

-1019 AVDDRSRAPAGRP
+1019 AVDDQSRAPAGRP
-1032 FVLTL
+1032 FVLAL
-1037 TAQRQPGAGDFR
+1037 TAQRQPGAGEFR
-1049 LADLKVETSADD
+1049 LAELRVETSADD
-1061 GGTWTSAPAVHLG
+1061 GVTWTAAPTARIGNGGLAV
-1074 DSGFALVRNP
+1074 VRNP
-1084 AGEGFVSLRI
+1084 TGFVSLRI
-1094 TARDTAGNALTQTV
+1094 SARDTEGNTLTQTV
-1108 IRAYQTAP
+1108 LRAYQTTP